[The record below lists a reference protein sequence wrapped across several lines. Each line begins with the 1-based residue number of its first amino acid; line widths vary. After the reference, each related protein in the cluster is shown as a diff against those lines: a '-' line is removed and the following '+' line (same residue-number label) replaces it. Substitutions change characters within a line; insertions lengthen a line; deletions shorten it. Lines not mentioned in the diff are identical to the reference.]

1 MTNLWDPELRTL
13 LWDMLRK
20 TSRTFYLSIRQL
32 PTEVGDSLCLAYL
45 MLRVSDYL
53 EDNEIMPPDEKV
65 IALQCWHDIMTS
77 DRPAEDLSS
86 TLPTTDFAANPD
98 LIAAQNA
105 KIILQAL
112 SFLPDELK
120 ATIIGHV
127 CDSTLGMARWVK
139 RGPKFTNEADLDDYM
154 HEVAG
159 RVGYL
164 STEVFAWH
172 YPAIRAQLDRLMP
185 MARETGLALQT
196 VNIIRGLRKDFER
209 GWVFI
214 PETYCTPFNLKP
226 EEIFNP
232 DYESQALLIV
242 DLMAQKAQRH
252 LEKAVEYIRCL
263 PPWLH
268 RLRLACIWPM
278 LFAVRTLAIS
288 RRNMAVLVGE
298 VKITRDEVKR
308 IVFETSIMG
317 WSNIWVT
324 NYYQKLQK
332 IPEA

>member
-1 MTNLWDPELRTL
+1 MTNRWNQELRTL

-32 PTEVGDSLCLAYL
+32 PGEVGDSLCLAYL

-53 EDNEIMPPDEKV
+53 EDNETMAAEEKV
-65 IALQCWHDIMTS
+65 LALQCWHDVMLAV
-77 DRPAEDLSS
+77 RPAEDLSS
-86 TLPTTDFAANPD
+86 TLPAMDIAQNPD
-98 LIAAQNA
+98 LLAAQNA
-105 KIILQAL
+105 KLILQAL
-112 SFLPDELK
+112 SSFPDGLK
-120 ATIIGHV
+120 AMIIGHV

-139 RGPKFTNEADLDDYM
+139 RGPIFLNEADLDDYM

-196 VNIIRGLRKDFER
+196 VNIIRGLRKDYER

-226 EEIFNP
+226 GEIFNP
-232 DYESQALLIV
+232 DYEIQALQIV

-252 LEKAVEYIRCL
+252 LEIAVEYICCL
-263 PPWLH
+263 PPWLY

-288 RRNMAVLVGE
+288 RRNLKVLVGE

-308 IVFETSIMG
+308 IVFDTSLMG
-317 WSNIWVT
+317 WSNLWVT